1 MIEDQAFAAIR
12 NAIRLE
18 NLSRDLAAKVTPEL
32 AMIFKEVREIVK
44 TMPPGALE
52 REIRYKQLRLQLAS
66 MFTGPNAA
74 FYRELKQ
81 GLDGEVLRQVQWAE
95 DWLRIATRNNPEQ
108 EVIAN
113 IPRDGVSLPVVDG
126 IGSRP
131 PIASVQ
137 FTRTQLVAITEK
149 TEVLGKRLEQLFG
162 TDEGASVWIRD
173 NIKQIDKTV
182 KQGFLLGETNE
193 EIANRLPGMGQLAV
207 TRNRAIARTAVMD
220 MSQRAHETFWDANN
234 NFDWVDPE
242 TGETR
247 EVRLIE
253 LWEFDATFDYRVC
266 PQCYPYDGKRVKE
279 RSDLPSV
286 PVHPN
291 CRCRILPLT
300 ATALALEKEDIK
312 NGMIMSMVQVGDPKA
327 ASGTVRPYKTK
338 ARFRKTVKGKQKT
351 VTMPKYAQDV
361 EVPRGERPT
370 MGFFMGKATADTRRA
385 VLGATR
391 AKEFEYLT
399 SDNRGPK
406 RTDLDE
412 VLRQVTL
419 ADADSLAKAQRAR
432 GRRRK

>member
-18 NLSRDLAAKVTPEL
+18 NLSRDLASKVTPEL

-66 MFTGPNAA
+66 MFTGPNVA

-81 GLDGEVLRQVQWAE
+81 GLDSEVLRQVQWAE
-95 DWLRIATRNNPEQ
+95 DWLRIATTNNPEQ
-108 EVIAN
+108 EVIAS

-149 TEVLGKRLEQLFG
+149 TEVLGKSLEHLFG
-162 TDEGASVWIRD
+162 PSEGTSVWIRD
-173 NIKQIDKTV
+173 NIKQIDKAV

-234 NFDWVDPE
+234 NFDWIDPE

-247 EVRLIE
+247 EVRVIK

-266 PQCYPYDGKRVKE
+266 PQCYPYNGKRVKN

-286 PVHPN
+286 PRHPN

-300 ATALALEKEDIK
+300 ATALELEKEDMAAGMKTSIVEINK
-312 NGMIMSMVQVGDPKA
+312 NANTAKGRV
-327 ASGTVRPYKTK
+327 YKTK
-338 ARFRKTVKGKQKT
+338 ARVGNRKYTKSS
-351 VTMPKYAQDV
+351 QDI
-361 EVPRGERPT
+361 EVPVGQRPT
-370 MGFFMGKATADTRRA
+370 MGLFLLRANQETREA
-385 VLGATR
+385 VLGKAN
-391 AKEFEYLT
+391 AKRFGEMIKGSEG
-399 SDNRGPK
+399 SK
-406 RTDLDE
+406 A
-412 VLRQVTL
+412 VLE
-419 ADADSLAKAQRAR
+419 ADDALREIVKNPA
-432 GRRRK
+432 RRRR

>member
-18 NLSRDLAAKVTPEL
+18 NLSRDLASKVTPEL

-66 MFTGPNAA
+66 MFTGPNVA

-95 DWLRIATRNNPEQ
+95 DWLRIATTNNPEQ
-108 EVIAN
+108 EVIAS

-149 TEVLGKRLEQLFG
+149 TEVLGKSLEHLFG
-162 TDEGASVWIRD
+162 PSEGTSVWIRD
-173 NIKQIDKTV
+173 NIKQIDKAV

-234 NFDWVDPE
+234 NFDWIDPE

-247 EVRLIE
+247 EVRVIK

-266 PQCYPYDGKRVKE
+266 PQCYPYNGKRVKN

-286 PVHPN
+286 PRHPN

-300 ATALALEKEDIK
+300 ATALELEKEDMAAGMKTSIVEINK
-312 NGMIMSMVQVGDPKA
+312 NANTAKGRV
-327 ASGTVRPYKTK
+327 YKTK
-338 ARFRKTVKGKQKT
+338 ARVGNRKYTKSS
-351 VTMPKYAQDV
+351 QDI
-361 EVPRGERPT
+361 EVPVGQRPT
-370 MGFFMGKATADTRRA
+370 MGLFLLRANQETREA
-385 VLGATR
+385 VLGKAN
-391 AKEFEYLT
+391 AKRFGEMIKGSEG
-399 SDNRGPK
+399 SK
-406 RTDLDE
+406 A
-412 VLRQVTL
+412 VLE
-419 ADADSLAKAQRAR
+419 ADDALREIVKNPA
-432 GRRRK
+432 RRRR

>member
-81 GLDGEVLRQVQWAE
+81 GLDNEVLRQVQWAE

-108 EVIAN
+108 EVIAS

-220 MSQRAHETFWDANN
+220 MSQRAHERMWDANSDRIN
-234 NFDWVDPE
+234 
-242 TGETR
+242 
-247 EVRLIE
+247 

-300 ATALALEKEDIK
+300 ATALALEKEDMAE
-312 NGMIMSMVQVGDPKA
+312 GMKTSMVEINKNANTAKGRV
-327 ASGTVRPYKTK
+327 YKTK
-338 ARFRKTVKGKQKT
+338 ARVGNRKYTKSS
-351 VTMPKYAQDV
+351 QDIKAPV
-361 EVPRGERPT
+361 GQRPT
-370 MGFFMGKATADTRRA
+370 MGLFLLRANQETREAVLGKTNAKRFAEMVKGTEGSQA
-385 VLGATR
+385 VLGAND
-391 AKEFEYLT
+391 A
-399 SDNRGPK
+399 
-406 RTDLDE
+406 
-412 VLRQVTL
+412 LREIVKNP
-419 ADADSLAKAQRAR
+419 S
-432 GRRRK
+432 RRRK

>member
-18 NLSRDLAAKVTPEL
+18 NLSRDLASKVTPEL

-66 MFTGPNAA
+66 MFTGPNVA

-81 GLDGEVLRQVQWAE
+81 GLDSEVLRQVQWAE
-95 DWLRIATRNNPEQ
+95 DWLRIATTNNPEQ
-108 EVIAN
+108 EVIAA

-149 TEVLGKRLEQLFG
+149 TEVLGKSLEHLFG
-162 TDEGASVWIRD
+162 PSEGTSVWIRD
-173 NIKQIDKTV
+173 NIKQIDKAV

-234 NFDWVDPE
+234 NFDWIDPE

-247 EVRLIE
+247 EVRVIK

-266 PQCYPYDGKRVKE
+266 PQCYPYNGKRVKN

-286 PVHPN
+286 PRHPN

-300 ATALALEKEDIK
+300 ATALELEKEDMAAGMKTSIVEINK
-312 NGMIMSMVQVGDPKA
+312 NANTAKGRV
-327 ASGTVRPYKTK
+327 YKTK
-338 ARFRKTVKGKQKT
+338 ARVGNRKYTKSS
-351 VTMPKYAQDV
+351 QDI
-361 EVPRGERPT
+361 EVPVGQRPT
-370 MGFFMGKATADTRRA
+370 MGLFLLRANQETREA
-385 VLGATR
+385 VLGKAN
-391 AKEFEYLT
+391 AKRFGEMIKGSEG
-399 SDNRGPK
+399 SK
-406 RTDLDE
+406 A
-412 VLRQVTL
+412 VLE
-419 ADADSLAKAQRAR
+419 ADDALREIVKNPA
-432 GRRRK
+432 RRRR

>member
-81 GLDGEVLRQVQWAE
+81 GLDSEVLRQVQWAE

-131 PIASVQ
+131 PSASVQ

-173 NIKQIDKTV
+173 NIKQIDKAV

-247 EVRLIE
+247 EVRLIN

-266 PQCYPYDGKRVKE
+266 PECYPYDGKRVKE

-300 ATALALEKEDIK
+300 ATALALEKEDMAE
-312 NGMIMSMVQVGDPKA
+312 GMKTSMVEINKNANTAKGRV
-327 ASGTVRPYKTK
+327 YKTK
-338 ARFRKTVKGKQKT
+338 ARVGNRKYTKSS
-351 VTMPKYAQDV
+351 QDIKAPV
-361 EVPRGERPT
+361 GQRPT
-370 MGFFMGKATADTRRA
+370 MGLFLLRANQETREAVLGKTNAKRFAEMVKGTEGSQA
-385 VLGATR
+385 VLGAND
-391 AKEFEYLT
+391 A
-399 SDNRGPK
+399 
-406 RTDLDE
+406 
-412 VLRQVTL
+412 LREIVKNP
-419 ADADSLAKAQRAR
+419 S
-432 GRRRK
+432 RRRK

>member
-149 TEVLGKRLEQLFG
+149 TEVLGKRHQ
-162 TDEGASVWIRD
+162 
-173 NIKQIDKTV
+173 
-182 KQGFLLGETNE
+182 LLG
-193 EIANRLPGMGQLAV
+193 
-207 TRNRAIARTAVMD
+207 
-220 MSQRAHETFWDANN
+220 
-234 NFDWVDPE
+234 
-242 TGETR
+242 
-247 EVRLIE
+247 
-253 LWEFDATFDYRVC
+253 
-266 PQCYPYDGKRVKE
+266 
-279 RSDLPSV
+279 
-286 PVHPN
+286 
-291 CRCRILPLT
+291 
-300 ATALALEKEDIK
+300 
-312 NGMIMSMVQVGDPKA
+312 
-327 ASGTVRPYKTK
+327 
-338 ARFRKTVKGKQKT
+338 
-351 VTMPKYAQDV
+351 
-361 EVPRGERPT
+361 
-370 MGFFMGKATADTRRA
+370 
-385 VLGATR
+385 
-391 AKEFEYLT
+391 
-399 SDNRGPK
+399 
-406 RTDLDE
+406 
-412 VLRQVTL
+412 
-419 ADADSLAKAQRAR
+419 
-432 GRRRK
+432 